1 MLGLLAL
8 LGFMAIAA
16 GLKVPNGQMAIPQLF
31 ENMFPDWFAGVA
43 FAAIGIGAL
52 VPAAIMSIAAAN
64 LFTRNIY
71 KDFIKPEAPPK
82 EETRVSKLG
91 SLLAQG
97 GALAFVLTMDKTVA
111 INFQLL
117 GGIWILQTFP
127 ALVGGRFTRWFH
139 RWALLAGWAVGMVY
153 GTADEYGVASPT
165 QKHFGGSAKEIPGI
179 GEIGYIGL
187 TAFVLNLVVTVVLT
201 FALRALKAPDGVDET
216 SPEDYTADAGDPG
229 VQTELPPATA
239 D

>member
-1 MLGLLAL
+1 S
-8 LGFMAIAA
+8 
-16 GLKVPNGQMAIPQLF
+16 
-31 ENMFPDWFAGVA
+31 WFAGVA

-71 KDFIKPEAPPK
+71 KDFIKPNATPA
-82 EETRVSKLG
+82 EETRVSKLV
-91 SLLAQG
+91 SLLVKV
-97 GALAFVLTMDKTVA
+97 GALVFVLTMDKTVA

-127 ALVGGRFTRWFH
+127 ALVGGLFTRWFH

-153 GTADEYGVASPT
+153 GTLAAYGVVSPT
-165 QKHFGGSAKEIPGI
+165 NPAQKHFGGPAKLIPGI

-187 TAFVLNLVVTVVLT
+187 TAFVLNAAVTIVLT
-201 FALRALKAPDGVDET
+201 LVLKAVK
-216 SPEDYTADAGDPG
+216 A
-229 VQTELPPATA
+229 
-239 D
+239 